1 MKDLPLD
8 FLMEV
13 CSKNMEFLENKT
25 GEIPADVYLLYIA
38 EVKNRI
44 RHIGTGAPLI
54 VNNYILSLISGNDSR
69 RDVLVSRGLDE
80 KRNLMISGQWFKNL
94 VHYTHWKTI

>member
-13 CSKNMEFLENKT
+13 CSKNMEFLENET
-25 GEIPADVYLLYIA
+25 GEIPAGVYLLYIT

-44 RHIGTGAPLI
+44 RQIGTGAPLI

-69 RDVLVSRGLDE
+69 RDLLVSRGIDE
-80 KRNLMISGQWFKNL
+80 NRNLMISGQ
-94 VHYTHWKTI
+94 